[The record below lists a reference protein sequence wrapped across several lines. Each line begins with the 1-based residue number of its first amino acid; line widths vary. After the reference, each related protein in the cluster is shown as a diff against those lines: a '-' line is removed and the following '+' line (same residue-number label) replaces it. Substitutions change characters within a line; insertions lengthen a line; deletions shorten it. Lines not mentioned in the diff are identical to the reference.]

1 MYYNSLPGINP
12 QQTTR
17 THLFYSNSPKSHKP
31 PLSHPPSKNVLALSL
46 SRQKPPVQCICPCFL
61 WWGKG
66 WHSRQ
71 PVNCN
76 SVDFKDR
83 PEVISFTPKRHL
95 PLTPDECFCPLL
107 WFSHS
112 ACHILKYGEILTMF
126 SQDNKI
132 QYSPLR
138 MSHSNFLLYKTS
150 EQSKSSLPFPLD
162 EVLQSARMVSS
173 KTDKEV
179 LLLKRSNPLERQEKR
194 KVQVT

>member
-1 MYYNSLPGINP
+1 M
-12 QQTTR
+12 
-17 THLFYSNSPKSHKP
+17 
-31 PLSHPPSKNVLALSL
+31 
-46 SRQKPPVQCICPCFL
+46 QCICPCFL
-61 WWGKG
+61 WGGRG

-76 SVDFKDR
+76 SVDFKYR
-83 PEVISFTPKRHL
+83 PEVISFTPCTHL
-95 PLTPDECFCPLL
+95 PLTPDACFCPLL

-112 ACHILKYGEILTMF
+112 SRHILKYGEIDF
-126 SQDNKI
+126 QDNKI